1 MLKACIV
8 NPANRQRAWFIF
20 PLYFGKLAKIGHS
33 GSYDD
38 PVEIVEFDGD
48 CSFDVGVYT
57 LYELE
62 RLNREVEGNY

>member
-8 NPANRQRAWFIF
+8 NPNNRQRAWFIF
-20 PLYFGKLAKIGHS
+20 SLYFGKLAKIGHS
-33 GSYDD
+33 GSYDQT
-38 PVEIVEFDGD
+38 VEIVEFDGE

>member
-8 NPANRQRAWFIF
+8 NPNNRQRAWFIF
-20 PLYFGKLAKIGHS
+20 PGKLAKIGHS
-33 GSYDD
+33 GSYDQT
-38 PVEIVEFDGD
+38 VEIVEFDGE